1 MRIERSTGPAEIKQ
15 STSAGGK
22 SKGKRASSGG
32 STDSVQVSDSASLR
46 EKAQIMLGDMDAVR
60 MERIEEIRDAL
71 EKGTFKSD
79 SRKVASQIVCNAL
92 AEHPWS

>member
-1 MRIERSTGPAEIKQ
+1 MRIERNSGPGGVQ
-15 STSAGGK
+15 GGTSAGK
-22 SKGKRASSGG
+22 AKGKRAPSSG
-32 STDSVQVSDSASLR
+32 SSDSVHVTDSASLR
-46 EKAQIMLGDMDAVR
+46 EKAQVMLADMDAVR

-79 SRKVASQIVCNAL
+79 SRKVATQIVCNAL